1 MKKIIDF
8 SLKNSVAMI
17 MLTILVVITGYI
29 STNTIKLENYPNVE
43 VPTLM
48 IQVAYPNHSSEEAE
62 KDITLPIEEAIEN
75 IAPYEELTSTTQ
87 DNSTMIQ
94 VSYNFNEDME
104 EREREIQSAISKL
117 KLPEDATLTYKRLS
131 TSAKPIY
138 QIALADEELTAL
150 QENITDTLTPQLQ
163 NIAGVSDVT
172 VSGTTTSKLVVEVD
186 EEKAAEN
193 GLTIANIIQVL
204 NEKNYVLPLG
214 SLEEEEGKIPV
225 SMEGNL
231 SSIEDMKGVQIPV
244 APSQQGIPPNE
255 KATNPSQPQKPTFI
269 SLSEIAQIKEVEEE
283 NGITRY
289 NGEPTLIV
297 NVKKTQDANT
307 AEVVELVKEEVKEF
321 HASSDSELYT
331 IIDQGKE
338 VEKSVKSLLKEG
350 GFGALFTI
358 IIILLF
364 LRNIRSTVIAIL
376 SLPISILGTIA
387 VLDYF
392 GYSLNIM
399 TLGGIAVS
407 VGRIVDDS
415 IVVIENIFQWMQKK
429 KNLSKRDIIFNATKE
444 VIGAVT
450 SSTVATI
457 VVFLPLAFV
466 GGIVGEFFKPFSIAV
481 VTSIALSLL
490 VAFMLI
496 PVLALTLLKEG
507 SQEEK
512 QGWIQKAYDRL
523 LRGSLNYKMMVII
536 SAFVLLAGA
545 LFMVPAIGKSFL
557 PSGPATALEVE
568 VELPASTTL
577 EKTNSMAKEI
587 EELLMEDTA
596 IEYVQGSVGLANN
609 SNPLKQKA
617 SSDYKATF
625 FIQLKDGYTVTME
638 RKGLEDEI
646 AAQVTKTYEESTLR
660 INEVQQEGPPS
671 SKTIDITLYGENLEA
686 LLHAAD
692 QVKGVLQE
700 NDQLTDVS
708 SSAQQ
713 LQTKYK
719 LELKEEAVELGV
731 DQFTIYQQVNEK
743 MNELSA
749 GVMNLDKKEL
759 EVFVTYN
766 ELVRDKK
773 ELENTEIL
781 TQQGPKPLIELATIE
796 EMSIPATIQHK
807 DGKLAYT
814 LSAESVSEE
823 VGVITEQVEG
833 DLASIVISDEVEW
846 EVGGGQEMMT
856 EGFYDLGIAMM
867 IAVGLVFLTLTITY
881 GGVITPFVIL
891 SSLIFVPIGSLGAL
905 LIAGETLSMSGMIG
919 MLMLIG
925 IVVTNAVVML
935 DRVEA
940 NRISGMALEHAVIE
954 ACNTRFR
961 PIIMTALATILAL
974 VPLALSTSSSGV
986 ISKGLAITVIGGLT
1000 TSTLLTLVFIPVL
1013 YSIIGKWRRFS

>member
-1 MKKIIDF
+1 MIDF

-17 MLTILVVITGYI
+17 MLTILVLITGYI

-43 VPTLM
+43 IPTLM

-94 VSYNFNEDME
+94 VSYDFNEDME

-131 TSAKPIY
+131 ASAKPIY
-138 QIALADEELTAL
+138 QIAFADEELTAL
-150 QENITDTLTPQLQ
+150 QENISDTLTPQLQ

-172 VSGTTTSKLVVEVD
+172 VSGTTTSKLVIEVD

-193 GLTIANIIQVL
+193 GLTIASIIQVL

-214 SLEEEEGKIPV
+214 SLEEEGKIPV

-231 SSIEDMKGVQIPV
+231 SSIEDIKGVQIPV

-269 SLSEIAQIKEVEEE
+269 LLSEIAQIKEVEEE

-289 NGEPTLIV
+289 NGEPALIV

-307 AEVVELVKEEVKEF
+307 AEVVEHVKEEVKDF

-415 IVVIENIFQWMQKK
+415 IVVIENIFQWMQKEK
-429 KNLSKRDIIFNATKE
+429 KLSKRDLIFNATKE

-481 VTSIALSLL
+481 VTSITLSLL

-523 LRGSLNYKMMVII
+523 LKGSLNYKLMVII

-545 LFMVPAIGKSFL
+545 LFLVPAIGKSFL
-557 PSGPATALEVE
+557 PSGPASALEVE

-596 IEYVQGSVGLANN
+596 IEYVQGSVGLVNN

-646 AAQVTKTYEESTLR
+646 AAQVSKTYEETTVR

-686 LLHAAD
+686 LLDAAN
-692 QVKGVLQE
+692 QVEGVLQE
-700 NDQLTDVS
+700 NDQLRDVS

-719 LELKEEAVELGV
+719 LELKDEAVELGV
-731 DQFTIYQQVNEK
+731 NQFTIYQQVNEK

-749 GVMNLDKKEL
+749 GVMDLDKKEL
-759 EVFVTYN
+759 EVLVTYN
-766 ELVRDKK
+766 ELVRDKN
-773 ELENTEIL
+773 ELENIEIL
-781 TQQGPKPLIELATIE
+781 TQQGPKPLMELATIE
-796 EMSIPATIQHK
+796 ELSIPATIQHK

-823 VGVITEQVEG
+823 VGAVTEQVEG
-833 DLASIVISDEVEW
+833 DLASLAISDEVEW

-856 EGFYDLGIAMM
+856 EGFQDLGIAMM

-905 LIAGETLSMSGMIG
+905 LITGETLSMSGMIG

>member
-1 MKKIIDF
+1 MKKMIDF

-17 MLTILVVITGYI
+17 MLTILVLITGYI

-43 VPTLM
+43 IPTLM

-94 VSYNFNEDME
+94 VSYDFNEDME
-104 EREREIQSAISKL
+104 EKEREIQSAISKL

-131 TSAKPIY
+131 ASAKPIY
-138 QIALADEELTAL
+138 QIAFADEELTAL
-150 QENITDTLTPQLQ
+150 QENISDTLTPQLQ

-172 VSGTTTSKLVVEVD
+172 VSGTTTSKLVIEVD

-193 GLTIANIIQVL
+193 GLTIASIIQVL

-214 SLEEEEGKIPV
+214 SLEEEGKIPV

-231 SSIEDMKGVQIPV
+231 SSIEDIKGVQIPV

-269 SLSEIAQIKEVEEE
+269 LLSEIAQIKEVEEE

-289 NGEPTLIV
+289 NGEPALIV

-307 AEVVELVKEEVKEF
+307 AEVVEHVKEEVKDF

-415 IVVIENIFQWMQKK
+415 IVVIENIFQWMQKEK
-429 KNLSKRDIIFNATKE
+429 KLSKRDLIFNATKE

-450 SSTVATI
+450 LSTVATI

-481 VTSIALSLL
+481 VTSITLSLL

-523 LRGSLNYKMMVII
+523 LKGSLNYKLMVII

-545 LFMVPAIGKSFL
+545 LFLVPAIGKSFL
-557 PSGPATALEVE
+557 PSGPASALEVE

-596 IEYVQGSVGLANN
+596 IEYVQGSVGLVNN

-646 AAQVTKTYEESTLR
+646 AAQVSKTYEETTVR

-686 LLHAAD
+686 LLDAAN
-692 QVKGVLQE
+692 QVEGVLQE
-700 NDQLTDVS
+700 NDQLRDVS

-719 LELKEEAVELGV
+719 LELKDEAVELGV
-731 DQFTIYQQVNEK
+731 NQFTIYQQVNEK

-749 GVMNLDKKEL
+749 GVMDLDKKEL
-759 EVFVTYN
+759 EVLVTYN
-766 ELVRDKK
+766 ELVRDKN
-773 ELENTEIL
+773 ELENIEIL
-781 TQQGPKPLIELATIE
+781 TQQGPKPLMELATIE
-796 EMSIPATIQHK
+796 ELSIPATIQHK

-823 VGVITEQVEG
+823 VGAVTEQVEG
-833 DLASIVISDEVEW
+833 DLASLAISDEVEW

-856 EGFYDLGIAMM
+856 EGFQDLGIAMM

-905 LIAGETLSMSGMIG
+905 LITGETLSMSGMIG

>member
-1 MKKIIDF
+1 MIDF

-29 STNTIKLENYPNVE
+29 STNTIKLENYPKVE
-43 VPTLM
+43 IPTLM

-94 VSYNFNEDME
+94 VSYDFNEDME

-117 KLPEDATLTYKRLS
+117 NLPEDATLTYKRLS
-131 TSAKPIY
+131 ASAKPIY
-138 QIALADEELTAL
+138 QIAFADEELTAL

-163 NIAGVSDVT
+163 NIVGVSDVT
-172 VSGTTTSKLVVEVD
+172 VSGTTTSKLVIEVD

-193 GLTIANIIQVL
+193 GLTIASIIQVL

-214 SLEEEEGKIPV
+214 SLEEEGKIPV
-225 SMEGNL
+225 NMEGNL

-244 APSQQGIPPNE
+244 SPSQQGIPPNE

-289 NGEPTLIV
+289 NGEPALIV
-297 NVKKTQDANT
+297 SVTKTQDANT
-307 AEVVELVKEEVKEF
+307 AEVVELVKEKVKDF

-338 VEKSVKSLLKEG
+338 VEKSVKSLLQEG

-415 IVVIENIFQWMQKK
+415 IVVIENIFQWMQKEK
-429 KNLSKRDIIFNATKE
+429 KLSKRDLIFNATKE

-512 QGWIQKAYDRL
+512 QGWIQKEYDRL
-523 LRGSLNYKMMVII
+523 LKGSLNYKMMVII

-557 PSGPATALEVE
+557 PSGPASALEVE

-646 AAQVTKTYEESTLR
+646 AAQVSKTYEESTVR

-686 LLHAAD
+686 LLDAAD
-692 QVKGVLQE
+692 QVEGVLQE

-713 LQTKYK
+713 LQRKYV

-731 DQFTIYQQVNEK
+731 NQFTIYQQVNEK

-781 TQQGPKPLIELATIE
+781 TQQGPKPLMELATIE

-823 VGVITEQVEG
+823 VGAVTEQVEG
-833 DLASIVISDEVEW
+833 DLASLVISDEVEW

-856 EGFYDLGIAMM
+856 EGFQDLGIAMM

-905 LIAGETLSMSGMIG
+905 LITGETLSMSGMIG

-925 IVVTNAVVML
+925 IVVTNEVVML

-940 NRISGMALEHAVIE
+940 NRISGMDLEHAVIE
-954 ACNTRFR
+954 ASNTRFR

>member
-1 MKKIIDF
+1 MKKMIDF

-17 MLTILVVITGYI
+17 MLTILVLITGYI

-43 VPTLM
+43 IPTLM

-94 VSYNFNEDME
+94 VSYDFNEDME

-131 TSAKPIY
+131 ASAKPIY
-138 QIALADEELTAL
+138 QIAFADEELTAL
-150 QENITDTLTPQLQ
+150 QENISDTLTPQLQ

-172 VSGTTTSKLVVEVD
+172 VSGTTTSKLVIEVD

-193 GLTIANIIQVL
+193 GLTIASIIQVL

-214 SLEEEEGKIPV
+214 SLEEEGKIPV

-231 SSIEDMKGVQIPV
+231 SSIEDIKGVQIPV

-269 SLSEIAQIKEVEEE
+269 LLSEIAQIKEVEEE

-289 NGEPTLIV
+289 NGEPALIV
-297 NVKKTQDANT
+297 NVTKTQDANT
-307 AEVVELVKEEVKEF
+307 AEVVEHVKEEVKDF

-415 IVVIENIFQWMQKK
+415 IVVIENIFQWMQKEK
-429 KNLSKRDIIFNATKE
+429 KLSKRDLISNATKE

-481 VTSIALSLL
+481 VTSITLSLL

-523 LRGSLNYKMMVII
+523 LKGSLNYKLMVII

-545 LFMVPAIGKSFL
+545 LFLVPAIGKSFL
-557 PSGPATALEVE
+557 PSGPASALEVE

-596 IEYVQGSVGLANN
+596 IEYVQGSVGLVNN

-646 AAQVTKTYEESTLR
+646 AAQVSKTYEETTVR

-686 LLHAAD
+686 LLDAAN
-692 QVKGVLQE
+692 QVEGVLQE
-700 NDQLTDVS
+700 NDQLRDVS

-719 LELKEEAVELGV
+719 LELKDEAVELGV
-731 DQFTIYQQVNEK
+731 NQFTIYQQVNEK

-749 GVMNLDKKEL
+749 GVMDLDKKEL
-759 EVFVTYN
+759 EVLVTYN
-766 ELVRDKK
+766 ELVRDKN
-773 ELENTEIL
+773 ELENIEIL
-781 TQQGPKPLIELATIE
+781 TQQGPKPLMELATIE
-796 EMSIPATIQHK
+796 ELSIPATIQHK

-823 VGVITEQVEG
+823 VGAVTEQVEG
-833 DLASIVISDEVEW
+833 DLASLAISDEVEW
-846 EVGGGQEMMT
+846 EVGGGQEMMA
-856 EGFYDLGIAMM
+856 EGFQDLGIAMM

-905 LIAGETLSMSGMIG
+905 LITGETLSMSGMIG

>member
-1 MKKIIDF
+1 MIDF

-17 MLTILVVITGYI
+17 MLTILVLITGYI

-43 VPTLM
+43 IPTLM

-94 VSYNFNEDME
+94 VSYDFNEDME
-104 EREREIQSAISKL
+104 EKEREIQSAISKL

-131 TSAKPIY
+131 ASAKPIY
-138 QIALADEELTAL
+138 QIAFADEELTAL
-150 QENITDTLTPQLQ
+150 QENISDTLTPQLQ

-172 VSGTTTSKLVVEVD
+172 VSGTTTSKLVIEVD

-193 GLTIANIIQVL
+193 GLTIASIIQVL

-214 SLEEEEGKIPV
+214 SLEEEGKIPV

-231 SSIEDMKGVQIPV
+231 SSIEDIKGVQIPV

-269 SLSEIAQIKEVEEE
+269 LLSEIAQIKEVEEE

-289 NGEPTLIV
+289 NGEPALIV

-307 AEVVELVKEEVKEF
+307 AEVVEHVKEEVKDF

-415 IVVIENIFQWMQKK
+415 IVVIENIFQWMQKEK
-429 KNLSKRDIIFNATKE
+429 KLSKRDLIFNATKE

-450 SSTVATI
+450 LSTVATI

-481 VTSIALSLL
+481 VTSITLSLL

-523 LRGSLNYKMMVII
+523 LKGSLNYKLMVII

-545 LFMVPAIGKSFL
+545 LFLVPAIGKSFL
-557 PSGPATALEVE
+557 PSGPASALEVE

-596 IEYVQGSVGLANN
+596 IEYVQGSVGLVNN

-646 AAQVTKTYEESTLR
+646 AAQVSKTYEETTVR

-686 LLHAAD
+686 LLDAAN
-692 QVKGVLQE
+692 QVEGVLQE
-700 NDQLTDVS
+700 NDQLRDVS

-719 LELKEEAVELGV
+719 LELKDEAVELGV
-731 DQFTIYQQVNEK
+731 NQFTIYQQVNEK

-749 GVMNLDKKEL
+749 GVMDLDKKEL
-759 EVFVTYN
+759 EVLVTYN
-766 ELVRDKK
+766 ELVRDKN
-773 ELENTEIL
+773 ELENIEIL
-781 TQQGPKPLIELATIE
+781 TQQGPKPLMELATIE
-796 EMSIPATIQHK
+796 ELSIPATIQHK

-823 VGVITEQVEG
+823 VGAVTEQVEG
-833 DLASIVISDEVEW
+833 DLASLAISDEVEW

-856 EGFYDLGIAMM
+856 EGFQDLGIAMM

-905 LIAGETLSMSGMIG
+905 LITGETLSMSGMIG

>member
-1 MKKIIDF
+1 MKKMIDF

-17 MLTILVVITGYI
+17 MLTILVLITGYI

-43 VPTLM
+43 IPTLM

-94 VSYNFNEDME
+94 VSYDFNEDME

-131 TSAKPIY
+131 ASAKPIY
-138 QIALADEELTAL
+138 QIAFADEELTAL
-150 QENITDTLTPQLQ
+150 QENISDTLTPQLQ

-172 VSGTTTSKLVVEVD
+172 VSGTTTSKLVIEVD

-193 GLTIANIIQVL
+193 GLTIASIIQVL

-214 SLEEEEGKIPV
+214 SLEEEGKIPV

-231 SSIEDMKGVQIPV
+231 SSIEDIKGVQIPV

-269 SLSEIAQIKEVEEE
+269 LLSEIAQIKEVEEE

-289 NGEPTLIV
+289 NGEPALIV
-297 NVKKTQDANT
+297 NVTKTQDANT
-307 AEVVELVKEEVKEF
+307 AEVVEHVKEEVKDF

-415 IVVIENIFQWMQKK
+415 IVVIENIFQWMQKEK
-429 KNLSKRDIIFNATKE
+429 KLSKRDLIFNATKE

-481 VTSIALSLL
+481 VTSITLSLL

-523 LRGSLNYKMMVII
+523 LKGSLNYKLMVII

-545 LFMVPAIGKSFL
+545 LFLVPAIGKSFL
-557 PSGPATALEVE
+557 PSGPASALEVE

-596 IEYVQGSVGLANN
+596 IEYVQGSVGLVNN

-646 AAQVTKTYEESTLR
+646 AAQVSKTYEETTVR

-686 LLHAAD
+686 LLDAAN
-692 QVKGVLQE
+692 QVEGVLQE
-700 NDQLTDVS
+700 NDQLRDVS

-719 LELKEEAVELGV
+719 LELKDEAVELGV
-731 DQFTIYQQVNEK
+731 NQFTIYQQVNEK

-749 GVMNLDKKEL
+749 GVMDLDKKKL
-759 EVFVTYN
+759 EVLVTYN
-766 ELVRDKK
+766 ELVRDKN
-773 ELENTEIL
+773 ELENIEIL
-781 TQQGPKPLIELATIE
+781 TQQGPKPLMELATIE
-796 EMSIPATIQHK
+796 ELSIPATIQHK

-814 LSAESVSEE
+814 LSAESVIEE
-823 VGVITEQVEG
+823 VGAVTEQVEG
-833 DLASIVISDEVEW
+833 DLASLAISDEVEW
-846 EVGGGQEMMT
+846 EVGGGQEMMA
-856 EGFYDLGIAMM
+856 EGFQDLGIAMM

-905 LIAGETLSMSGMIG
+905 LITGETLSMSGMIG

>member
-1 MKKIIDF
+1 MKKMIDF

-17 MLTILVVITGYI
+17 MLTILVLITGYI

-43 VPTLM
+43 IPTLM

-94 VSYNFNEDME
+94 VSYDFNEDME

-131 TSAKPIY
+131 ASAKPIY
-138 QIALADEELTAL
+138 QIAFADEELTAL
-150 QENITDTLTPQLQ
+150 QENISDTLTPQLQ

-172 VSGTTTSKLVVEVD
+172 VSGTTTSKLVIEVD

-193 GLTIANIIQVL
+193 GLTIASIIQVL

-214 SLEEEEGKIPV
+214 SLEEEGKIPV

-231 SSIEDMKGVQIPV
+231 SSIEDIKGVQIPV

-269 SLSEIAQIKEVEEE
+269 LLSEIAQIKEVEEE

-289 NGEPTLIV
+289 NGEPALIV

-307 AEVVELVKEEVKEF
+307 AEVVEHVKEEVKDF

-415 IVVIENIFQWMQKK
+415 IVVIENIFQWMQKEK
-429 KNLSKRDIIFNATKE
+429 KLSKRDLIFNATKE

-481 VTSIALSLL
+481 VTSITLSLL

-523 LRGSLNYKMMVII
+523 LKGSLNYKLMVII

-545 LFMVPAIGKSFL
+545 LFLVPAIGKSFL
-557 PSGPATALEVE
+557 PSGPASALEVE

-596 IEYVQGSVGLANN
+596 IEYVQGSVGLVNN

-646 AAQVTKTYEESTLR
+646 AAQVSKTYEETTVR

-686 LLHAAD
+686 LLDAAN
-692 QVKGVLQE
+692 QVEGVLQE
-700 NDQLTDVS
+700 NDQLRDVS

-719 LELKEEAVELGV
+719 LELKDEAVELGV
-731 DQFTIYQQVNEK
+731 NQFTIYQQVNEK

-749 GVMNLDKKEL
+749 GVMDLDKKEL
-759 EVFVTYN
+759 EVLVTYN
-766 ELVRDKK
+766 ELVRDKN
-773 ELENTEIL
+773 ELENIEIL
-781 TQQGPKPLIELATIE
+781 TQQGPKPLMELATIE
-796 EMSIPATIQHK
+796 ELSIPATIQHK

-823 VGVITEQVEG
+823 VGAVTEQVEG
-833 DLASIVISDEVEW
+833 DLASLAISDEVEW

-856 EGFYDLGIAMM
+856 EGFQDLGIAMM

-905 LIAGETLSMSGMIG
+905 LITGETLSMSGMIG

>member
-1 MKKIIDF
+1 MIDF

-17 MLTILVVITGYI
+17 MLTILVLITGYI

-43 VPTLM
+43 IPTLM

-94 VSYNFNEDME
+94 VSYDFNEDME

-131 TSAKPIY
+131 ASAKPIY
-138 QIALADEELTAL
+138 QIAFADEELTAL
-150 QENITDTLTPQLQ
+150 QENISDTLTPQLQ

-172 VSGTTTSKLVVEVD
+172 VSGTTTSKLVIEVD

-193 GLTIANIIQVL
+193 GLTIASIIQVL

-214 SLEEEEGKIPV
+214 SLEEEGKIPV

-231 SSIEDMKGVQIPV
+231 SSIEDIKGVQIPV

-269 SLSEIAQIKEVEEE
+269 LLSEIAQIKEVEEE

-289 NGEPTLIV
+289 NGEPALIV
-297 NVKKTQDANT
+297 NVTKTQDANT
-307 AEVVELVKEEVKEF
+307 AEVVEHVKEEVKDF

-415 IVVIENIFQWMQKK
+415 IVVIENIFQWMQKEK
-429 KNLSKRDIIFNATKE
+429 KLSKRDLIFNATKE

-481 VTSIALSLL
+481 VTSITLSLL

-523 LRGSLNYKMMVII
+523 LKGSLNYKLMVII

-545 LFMVPAIGKSFL
+545 LFLVPAIGKSFL
-557 PSGPATALEVE
+557 PSGPASALEVE

-596 IEYVQGSVGLANN
+596 IEYVQGSVGLVNN

-646 AAQVTKTYEESTLR
+646 AAQVSKTYEETTVR

-686 LLHAAD
+686 LLDAAN
-692 QVKGVLQE
+692 QVEGVLQE
-700 NDQLTDVS
+700 NDQLRDVS

-719 LELKEEAVELGV
+719 LELKDEAVELGV
-731 DQFTIYQQVNEK
+731 NQFTIYQQVNEK

-749 GVMNLDKKEL
+749 GVMDLDKKKL
-759 EVFVTYN
+759 EVLVTYN
-766 ELVRDKK
+766 ELVRDKN
-773 ELENTEIL
+773 ELENIEIL
-781 TQQGPKPLIELATIE
+781 TQQGPKPLMELATIE
-796 EMSIPATIQHK
+796 ELSIPATIQHK

-814 LSAESVSEE
+814 LSAESVIEE
-823 VGVITEQVEG
+823 VGAVTEQVEG
-833 DLASIVISDEVEW
+833 DLASLAISDEVEW
-846 EVGGGQEMMT
+846 EVGGGQEMMA
-856 EGFYDLGIAMM
+856 EGFQDLGIAMM

-905 LIAGETLSMSGMIG
+905 LITGETLSMSGMIG